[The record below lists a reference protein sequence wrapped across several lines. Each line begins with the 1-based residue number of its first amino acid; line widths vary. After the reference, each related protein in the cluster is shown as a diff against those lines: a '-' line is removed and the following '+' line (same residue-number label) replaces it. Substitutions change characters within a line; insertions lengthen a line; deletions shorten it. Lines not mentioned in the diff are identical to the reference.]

1 MHVNATTRL
10 MLGGAALVIVG
21 GCAKRATRPSAPE
34 HGTSAVT
41 SVDVGPV
48 NGGPLSLEE
57 LLKGK
62 VAGLQ
67 FVPSPDGGTTI
78 RIRGAEPIHEPLILV
93 DGIETTSRD
102 LHSALAGLT
111 RDDIQKVQVL
121 KDVASTSGYGMRGI
135 GGVILITTRRR

>member
-1 MHVNATTRL
+1 MRASTIF
-10 MLGGAALVIVG
+10 MLGGAALLTAV
-21 GCAKRATRPSAPE
+21 GCAKRATRPSANE
-34 HGTSAVT
+34 HETSAVT
-41 SVDVGPV
+41 SVEVGRV
-48 NGGPLSLEE
+48 NGGPVSLEE

-93 DGIETTSRD
+93 DGIETSPRD

-121 KDVASTSGYGMRGI
+121 KDVASTSGYGMRGV
-135 GGVILITTRRR
+135 GGVILISTRKR

>member
-1 MHVNATTRL
+1 MV
-10 MLGGAALVIVG
+10 GGAVLLTVV
-21 GCAKRATRPSAPE
+21 GCAKRAARPSASE
-34 HGTSAVT
+34 HETSAVT

-48 NGGPLSLEE
+48 NGGPVSLEE

-67 FVPSPDGGTTI
+67 FVPAPDGGTTI

-93 DGIETTSRD
+93 DGIETSSRD
-102 LHSALAGLT
+102 LHVALAGLT

-121 KDVASTSGYGMRGI
+121 KDVASTSGYGMRAV
-135 GGVILITTRRR
+135 GGVILISTRKR